1 MITFFEEKN
10 KNGYASIYET
20 NIKLSSNMLYYLKEC
35 YRIRCGIDSDENKI
49 YLFPLN
55 KDQSLSNE
63 YNIDS
68 LLKPSFSKTYAK
80 ISSST
85 LIRFIK
91 EQLKFEISPNKYIKF
106 KCVYDDNK
114 KVIIIDT
121 KEGEKC

>member
-10 KNGYASIYET
+10 KSGYASIYET
-20 NIKLSSNMLYYLKEC
+20 NITLSSNMLNYLKEC

>member
-10 KNGYASIYET
+10 KCGYVSIYET
-20 NIKLSSNMLYYLKEC
+20 NITLSSNMLQYLKEC
-35 YRIRCGIDSDENKI
+35 YRIRCGIDADEKKI

-55 KDQSLSNE
+55 KDKSLSNE

-91 EQLKFEISPNKYIKF
+91 ESLSIEISPNKYIKYRCEYND
-106 KCVYDDNK
+106 KD
-114 KVIIIDT
+114 KVIIIDV

>member
-10 KNGYASIYET
+10 KSGYASIYET
-20 NIKLSSNMLYYLKEC
+20 NITLSSNMLNYLKEC
-35 YRIRCGIDSDENKI
+35 YRIRCGIDSDVKKI

-63 YNIDS
+63 INIDS
-68 LLKPSFSKTYAK
+68 LLKPSFSKTYVK

-106 KCVYDDNK
+106 KCEYDDNK

>member
-1 MITFFEEKN
+1 
-10 KNGYASIYET
+10 
-20 NIKLSSNMLYYLKEC
+20 MLNYLKEC

>member
-10 KNGYASIYET
+10 KSGYASIYET
-20 NIKLSSNMLYYLKEC
+20 NITLSSNMLNYLKEC

-63 YNIDS
+63 INIDS
-68 LLKPSFSKTYAK
+68 LLKPSFSKTYVK

-91 EQLKFEISPNKYIKF
+91 EQLKIEISTNKYIKF
-106 KCVYDDNK
+106 KCEYDDNK

>member
-10 KNGYASIYET
+10 KSGYASIYET
-20 NIKLSSNMLYYLKEC
+20 NITLSSNMLNYLKEC

-63 YNIDS
+63 INIDS
-68 LLKPSFSKTYAK
+68 LLKPSFSKTYVK

-106 KCVYDDNK
+106 KCEYDDNK

>member
-20 NIKLSSNMLYYLKEC
+20 NITLSSNMLNYLKEC

-85 LIRFIK
+85 FIRFIK

-106 KCVYDDNK
+106 KYEYDDNK